1 MSVLFS
7 LEINPSDASDVELP
21 QARAEHTQV
30 QAGQA
35 PVVRAVER
43 V

>member
-21 QARAEHTQV
+21 QARAEHTQI
-30 QAGQA
+30 QTGEA

>member
-7 LEINPSDASDVELP
+7 LEINPGDTSDVELP

-35 PVVRAVER
+35 PVVRAVKR